1 MCKQNGRHCR
11 AEQMTL
17 LVASPMNAVGEGMR
31 TSCSCGMTS
40 THTQQL
46 ALLAVD
52 GWVFH
57 ADMPRPCHAYSCM
70 PCSSGTTAHGQGRSL
85 IA

>member
-1 MCKQNGRHCR
+1 MCASKM

-17 LVASPMNAVGEGMR
+17 LVASPMNAVSEGMR
-31 TSCSCGMTS
+31 PSCSCAMTS

-46 ALLAVD
+46 ALLPVD
-52 GWVFH
+52 RWVFH

-70 PCSSGTTAHGQGRSL
+70 ACSSGATAHGQGRFL
-85 IA
+85 TA